1 MDELHLLR
9 PLWLWSLVPAV
20 LIWFGLWHLQNRVGE
35 WKKFFDPH
43 LLEHLLVGEKKR
55 RFLRPIHL
63 TLILWILC
71 VVALAGPTW
80 QREPSPFAD
89 DTAGLVVLLKAS
101 TTMEATDVQPS
112 RLERSKHKLRD
123 LLELREGASTGL
135 IVYSGSAH
143 LVMPLTRDDRITIA
157 MAAELSPDLM
167 PVDGDSLGEALDRAA
182 TLLDRAGVPGSV
194 LVIAD
199 AVSPSQAQAVAEA
212 APGLPVQFLAVK
224 PPNAPLDAG
233 LQQAA
238 GARGA
243 SVTEMT
249 IDQSDVERVARK
261 AQSDFRAAP
270 MAGGGERWRDAG
282 YYLLPLIALVALA
295 WSRKGWVV
303 T

>member
-9 PLWLWSLVPAV
+9 PMWLWALVPAV
-20 LIWFGLWHLQNRVGE
+20 LTWFGLWRLSDRTSA
-35 WKKFFDPH
+35 WKKVFDPH
-43 LLEHLLVGEKKR
+43 LLEHLVVGTKKR
-55 RFLRPIHL
+55 RLLRPVHL
-63 TLILWILC
+63 VLILWTLC
-71 VVALAGPTW
+71 AIAMAGPSW
-80 QREPSPFAD
+80 EREPSPFAD

-123 LLELREGASTGL
+123 LLELREGAATGL

-143 LVMPLTRDDRITIA
+143 LVMPLTRDDRITTA
-157 MAAELSPDLM
+157 MAAELSPGLM
-167 PVDGDSLGEALDRAA
+167 PIDGDALGEALERAA
-182 TLLDRAGVPGSV
+182 ALLDRAGVPGSV

-199 AVSPSQAQAVAEA
+199 SLAPSQTQAVAEA
-212 APGLPVQFLAVK
+212 APDLPVQFLAVK

-233 LQQAA
+233 FQAA
-238 GARGA
+238 ASARGA

-249 IDQSDVERVARK
+249 IDQKDVENLARK

-270 MAGGGERWRDAG
+270 MEGGGDRWRDAG
-282 YYLLPLIALVALA
+282 FYLVPLIALIALA